1 MRHTHAKPDA
11 RGKRQKEIAKI
22 WALALHGGAGPIF
35 GRDYAPEEAHIR
47 GLLRDGAG
55 RLAAGEAALDV
66 VEAMVMELEASGL
79 YVAGRGASPNTAG
92 NWELDAAIMDGRTR
106 RAGAVGALQGFES
119 PIQAAR
125 AVMER
130 TPNVMLV
137 GDGAASLADAA
148 GLARVLDPYS
158 YYGAVDEDT
167 VQEDDPAPG
176 SNMGTVGA
184 VALDVYGDLAAATS
198 TGGVLSKTPGRIGD
212 TPIIGAGTWADER
225 CAVSC
230 TGLGEYFI
238 RANAAADVSARIR
251 YGNQPFASSV
261 QGALDDVKRLG
272 GNGGMTAVSASGEL
286 AWGFNSSGLKRG
298 LADSRG
304 RFEVGTFL

>member
-1 MRHTHAKPDA
+1 M
-11 RGKRQKEIAKI
+11 AKI

-35 GRDYAPEEAHIR
+35 GRDYSPEEAHIR
-47 GLLRDGAG
+47 GLLRDGAD

-92 NWELDAAIMDGRTR
+92 HWELDAAIMDGRTR

-119 PIQAAR
+119 PVQAAR

-137 GDGAASLADAA
+137 GQGAAHLAAAA
-148 GLARVLDPYS
+148 GLARVTDPAS

-167 VQEDDPAPG
+167 VQEDVPPPG
-176 SNMGTVGA
+176 ANMGTVGA
-184 VALDVYGDLAAATS
+184 VALDHYGDLAAATS

-251 YGNQPFASSV
+251 YGNQPFGASV

-272 GNGGMTAVSASGEL
+272 GNGGMIAVSAAGEL

-304 RFEVGTFL
+304 RFDVATFL

>member
-1 MRHTHAKPDA
+1 M
-11 RGKRQKEIAKI
+11 AKI
-22 WALALHGGAGPIF
+22 WSLALHGGAGPIF
-35 GRDYAPEEAHIR
+35 GRDYTPEEAHIR
-47 GLLRDGAG
+47 GLLADGAA

-92 NWELDAAIMDGRTR
+92 HWELDAAIMDGRTR

-130 TPNVMLV
+130 TPNVFLV
-137 GDGAASLADAA
+137 GSGAVTLADEA
-148 GLARVLDPYS
+148 GLARVTDPDS

-167 VQEDDPAPG
+167 VQEDMP
-176 SNMGTVGA
+176 NMGTVGA
-184 VALDVYGDLAAATS
+184 VALDIYGDLAAATS

-251 YGNQPFASSV
+251 YGNQPFEKAV
-261 QGALDDVKRLG
+261 HGALDDVKRLG
-272 GNGGMTAVSASGEL
+272 GNGGMIAVAANGDL

-298 LADSRG
+298 LADWRG
-304 RFEVGTFL
+304 RFEVATFL

>member
-1 MRHTHAKPDA
+1 MT
-11 RGKRQKEIAKI
+11 KI

-35 GRDYAPEEAHIR
+35 GRDYSREEAHIA
-47 GLLRDGAG
+47 GLLRSGAA
-55 RLAAGEAALDV
+55 RLASGDAALDV
-66 VEAMVMELEASGL
+66 VEAMVAALEASGL
-79 YVAGRGASPNTAG
+79 YVAGKGASPNTAG
-92 NWELDAAIMDGRTR
+92 HWELDAAIMDGRTR

-119 PIQAAR
+119 PVQAAR

-137 GDGAASLADAA
+137 AEGAAALAASA
-148 GLARVLDPYS
+148 GLARVGDPAR

-167 VQEDDPAPG
+167 VQEPAPQT
-176 SNMGTVGA
+176 GTVGA
-184 VALDVYGDLAAATS
+184 VALDQYGDLAAATS

-251 YGNQPFASSV
+251 YGGQPFAASV

-272 GNGGMTAVSASGEL
+272 GNGGMIAVSAAGEL
-286 AWGFNSSGLKRG
+286 AFGFNSGGLKRG
-298 LADSRG
+298 LADWQG
-304 RFEVGTFL
+304 RFEVATFL

>member
-1 MRHTHAKPDA
+1 M
-11 RGKRQKEIAKI
+11 AKI

-47 GLLRDGAG
+47 GLLHDGAG

-92 NWELDAAIMDGRTR
+92 KWELDAAIMDGRTR
-106 RAGAVGALQGFES
+106 RAGAVGALEGFES
-119 PIQAAR
+119 PVQAAR

-130 TPNVMLV
+130 TPNVFLV
-137 GDGAASLADAA
+137 SDGAARLAADA
-148 GLARVLDPYS
+148 GLARVTDPLS

-167 VQEDDPAPG
+167 VQEDMP
-176 SNMGTVGA
+176 NMGTVGA
-184 VALDVYGDLAAATS
+184 VALDIYGDLAAATS

-251 YGNQPFASSV
+251 YGDQPFATSV

-272 GNGGMTAVSASGEL
+272 GNGGMIAVSAKGEL
-286 AWGFNSSGLKRG
+286 AYGFNSSGLKRG
-298 LADSRG
+298 LADWKG
-304 RFEVGTFL
+304 RFEVATFV

>member
-1 MRHTHAKPDA
+1 MAKTLP
-11 RGKRQKEIAKI
+11 KI

-35 GRDYAPEEAHIR
+35 GRDYSPEQAHLR
-47 GLLRDGAG
+47 GLLRAGAD
-55 RLAAGEAALDV
+55 RLAAGDAALDV
-66 VEAMVMELEASGL
+66 VEAMVVELEASGL

-92 NWELDAAIMDGRTR
+92 QWELDAAIMDGRTR

-119 PIQAAR
+119 PVRAAR

-130 TPNVMLV
+130 TPNVLLV
-137 GDGAASLADAA
+137 GAGAANLASQA
-148 GLARVLDPYS
+148 GLARVTDPAT

-167 VQEDDPAPG
+167 VQEEAAPG
-176 SNMGTVGA
+176 MGTVGA

-212 TPIIGAGTWADER
+212 TPVIGAGTWADER

-251 YGNQPFASSV
+251 YGNQPFETAV
-261 QGALDDVKRLG
+261 HGALDDVKRLG
-272 GNGGMTAVSASGEL
+272 GHGGMIGVSARGEL

-298 LADSRG
+298 LADWQG
-304 RFEVGTFL
+304 RFEVATFL

>member
-1 MRHTHAKPDA
+1 M
-11 RGKRQKEIAKI
+11 AKI

-35 GRDYAPEEAHIR
+35 GRDYTPEEDHIR

-55 RLAAGEAALDV
+55 RLAAGDAALDV

-92 NWELDAAIMDGRTR
+92 KWELDAAIMDGRTR

-125 AVMER
+125 TVMER
-130 TPNVMLV
+130 TPNVFLV
-137 GDGAASLADAA
+137 GDGAARLADEA
-148 GLARVLDPYS
+148 GLARVADPAS

-167 VQEDDPAPG
+167 VQESGPP
-176 SNMGTVGA
+176 MGTVGA
-184 VALDVYGDLAAATS
+184 VALDIYGDLAAATS

-212 TPIIGAGTWADER
+212 TPVIGAGTWADER

-251 YGNQPFASSV
+251 YGNQPFEASV

-272 GNGGMTAVSASGEL
+272 GNGGMIAVSARGEL
-286 AWGFNSSGLKRG
+286 AFGFNSSGLKRG
-298 LADSRG
+298 LADWKG
-304 RFEVGTFL
+304 RFDVATFV

>member
-1 MRHTHAKPDA
+1 MAKV
-11 RGKRQKEIAKI
+11 

-35 GRDYAPEEAHIR
+35 GRDYGPEEAHIS
-47 GLLRDGAG
+47 GLLRDGAA

-92 NWELDAAIMDGRTR
+92 EWELDAAIMDGRTR

-137 GDGAASLADAA
+137 GDGAARLAAETN
-148 GLARVLDPYS
+148 LARVTDPAS

-167 VQEDDPAPG
+167 VQDVGP
-176 SNMGTVGA
+176 NMGTVGA
-184 VALDVYGDLAAATS
+184 VALDIYGDLAAATS

-238 RANAAADVSARIR
+238 RANAAADISARIR
-251 YGNQPFASSV
+251 YGGDSLAPAL

-272 GNGGMTAVSASGEL
+272 GNGGMIAVSANGDL

-298 LADSRG
+298 LADWRG

>member
-1 MRHTHAKPDA
+1 M
-11 RGKRQKEIAKI
+11 AKI

-35 GRDYAPEEAHIR
+35 GRDYTPEEEHIR

-55 RLAAGEAALDV
+55 RLDHGEAALDV

-92 NWELDAAIMDGRTR
+92 QWELDAAIMDGRTR

-119 PIQAAR
+119 PVQAAR

-137 GDGAASLADAA
+137 GDGAATIAAAA
-148 GLARVLDPYS
+148 GLVRIGDPHT
-158 YYGAVDEDT
+158 YYGAVAEDT
-167 VQEDDPAPG
+167 VQEETP
-176 SNMGTVGA
+176 SMGTVGA
-184 VALDVYGDLAAATS
+184 VALDIYGDLAAATS

-251 YGNQPFASSV
+251 YGDQPFAAAV
-261 QGALDDVKRLG
+261 RGALDDVKRLG
-272 GNGGMTAVSASGEL
+272 GNGGMIAVSAKGEL
-286 AWGFNSSGLKRG
+286 AFGFNSSGLKRG
-298 LADSRG
+298 LADWKG
-304 RFEVGTFL
+304 RFDVATFV

>member
-1 MRHTHAKPDA
+1 M
-11 RGKRQKEIAKI
+11 AKI

-35 GRDYAPEEAHIR
+35 GRDYTPEEEHIR

-55 RLAAGEAALDV
+55 RLAHGEAALDV

-92 NWELDAAIMDGRTR
+92 QWELDAAIMDGRTR

-119 PIQAAR
+119 PVQAAR

-137 GDGAASLADAA
+137 GDGAATIAAAA
-148 GLARVLDPYS
+148 GLVRIGDPHT
-158 YYGAVDEDT
+158 YYGAVAEDT
-167 VQEDDPAPG
+167 VQEETP
-176 SNMGTVGA
+176 SMGTVGT
-184 VALDVYGDLAAATS
+184 VALDIYGDLAAATS

-251 YGNQPFASSV
+251 YGDQPFAAAV
-261 QGALDDVKRLG
+261 HGALDDVKRLG
-272 GNGGMTAVSASGEL
+272 GNGGMIAVSAKGEL
-286 AWGFNSSGLKRG
+286 AFGFNSSGLKRG
-298 LADSRG
+298 LADWKG
-304 RFEVGTFL
+304 RFDVATFV

>member
-1 MRHTHAKPDA
+1 MAKNLP
-11 RGKRQKEIAKI
+11 KT

-35 GRDYAPEEAHIR
+35 GRDYAPEESHIR
-47 GLLRDGAG
+47 GLLTDGAA

-66 VEAMVMELEASGL
+66 VEVMVTRLEASGL
-79 YVAGRGASPNTAG
+79 YVAGKGASPNTAG
-92 NWELDAAIMDGRTR
+92 QWELDAAIMDGRTR

-130 TPNVMLV
+130 TPNVLLV
-137 GDGAASLADAA
+137 AGGAASLAASA
-148 GLARVLDPYS
+148 NLTRVTDPKS

-167 VQEDDPAPG
+167 VQEDAPG
-176 SNMGTVGA
+176 VGTVGA
-184 VALDVYGDLAAATS
+184 VALDIYGDLAAATS

-251 YGNQPFASSV
+251 YGNQPFEGAV
-261 QGALDDVKRLG
+261 HGALDDVKRLG
-272 GNGGMTAVSASGEL
+272 GNGGMIAVSASGEL

-304 RFEVGTFL
+304 RFDVATFL

>member
-1 MRHTHAKPDA
+1 M
-11 RGKRQKEIAKI
+11 AKI
-22 WALALHGGAGPIF
+22 WALAIHGGAGPIF
-35 GRDYAPEEAHIR
+35 GRDYAPEEAHIS

-66 VEAMVMELEASGL
+66 VEAMVMEMEASGL

-92 NWELDAAIMDGRTR
+92 QWELDAAIMDGRTR
-106 RAGAVGALQGFES
+106 RAGAVGALQGYES
-119 PIQAAR
+119 PVQAAR

-130 TPNVMLV
+130 TPNVFLV
-137 GDGAASLADAA
+137 GDGAVRIAHEA
-148 GLARVLDPYS
+148 GLARVTDPAS

-167 VQEDDPAPG
+167 VQENAP
-176 SNMGTVGA
+176 NMGTVGC
-184 VALDVYGDLAAATS
+184 VALDLYGDLAAATS

-251 YGNQPFASSV
+251 YGNQPLGPSV

-272 GNGGMTAVSASGEL
+272 GNGGMIAVSASGEL

-298 LADSRG
+298 LADWRG
-304 RFEVGTFL
+304 RFEVATFL

>member
-1 MRHTHAKPDA
+1 M
-11 RGKRQKEIAKI
+11 AKI

-35 GRDYAPEEAHIR
+35 GRDYTPEEEHIR

-55 RLAAGEAALDV
+55 RLDHGEAALDV

-92 NWELDAAIMDGRTR
+92 QWELDAAIMDGRTR

-119 PIQAAR
+119 PVQAAR

-137 GDGAASLADAA
+137 GDGAATIAAAA
-148 GLARVLDPYS
+148 GLVRIGDPHT
-158 YYGAVDEDT
+158 YYGAVAEDT
-167 VQEDDPAPG
+167 VQEETP
-176 SNMGTVGA
+176 SMGTVGA
-184 VALDVYGDLAAATS
+184 VALDIYGDLAAATS

-251 YGNQPFASSV
+251 YGDQPFAAAV
-261 QGALDDVKRLG
+261 RGALDDVKRLG
-272 GNGGMTAVSASGEL
+272 GNGGMIAVSAKGEL
-286 AWGFNSSGLKRG
+286 AFGFNSSGLKRG
-298 LADSRG
+298 LADWKG
-304 RFEVGTFL
+304 RFEVATFV

>member
-1 MRHTHAKPDA
+1 M
-11 RGKRQKEIAKI
+11 AKI

-35 GRDYAPEEAHIR
+35 GRDYAPEEAHLR
-47 GLLRDGAG
+47 GLLQGGAA
-55 RLAAGEAALDV
+55 RLAGGDAALDV

-92 NWELDAAIMDGRTR
+92 QWELDAAIMDGRTR

-119 PIQAAR
+119 PVQAAR

-137 GDGAASLADAA
+137 GGGAASLAAEA
-148 GLARVLDPYS
+148 GLARVSDPKT

-167 VQEDDPAPG
+167 VQEDMPD
-176 SNMGTVGA
+176 MGTVGA
-184 VALDVYGDLAAATS
+184 VALDLYGDLAAATS

-251 YGNQPFASSV
+251 YGSQPFEAAV
-261 QGALDDVKRLG
+261 HGALDDVKRLG
-272 GNGGMTAVSASGEL
+272 GNGGMIAVSATGEL
-286 AWGFNSSGLKRG
+286 AWGFNSSGLKRA

-304 RFEVGTFL
+304 RFEVATFL